1 MSILLKMWQGGYS
14 LAVTF
19 WGFYVAGYFATALLV
34 IFIAPQFTTQPART
48 ICVLILIIP
57 YNTLST
63 IGVWR
68 SADAYELTK
77 WWPIMAK
84 IAVILWGAYIVS
96 SLGLGGLTVKG

>member
-1 MSILLKMWQGGYS
+1 MRILLKLWQGEYS
-14 LAVTF
+14 LPVAF

-34 IFIAPQFTTQPART
+34 IFISPLFVTQPART
-48 ICVLILIIP
+48 ISVLVLILP

-77 WWPIMAK
+77 WWPVMAK
-84 IAVILWGAYIVS
+84 IAVMIWGAYILS
-96 SLGLGGLTVKG
+96 SLGLGGLDASG